1 VLSGQSSGSSILGD
15 DVIHTSPPAGTE
27 ELLGP
32 LTEVFDDPNEDV
44 RKHAAYAVCGLAR
57 ASPDAVGPILDDVE
71 SLVEYEMEANGQAMF
86 GAAEAL
92 YYLADEFPDRFVA
105 EESDLLDYLVSLA
118 IGLDKQVYADSPA
131 AAKLNMSHL
140 SLYTTHGAKAL
151 GRVADVHPEAVHEA
165 VIDDDDERLI
175 EIYNE
180 IPETQENFLGLLKEL
195 SFALPELFG
204 EENEKL
210 QELFEGVDSTDRGD
224 IAEIY
229 SILATSNVDAVVNN
243 VPELMDALSEGL
255 TPMTMKKLLRS
266 VATIVDNQQVD
277 LTSYRG
283 MMRDLFNDNSL
294 DMVGEVILIDLLAR
308 TRSTVDLDLRV
319 S

>member
-1 VLSGQSSGSSILGD
+1 
-15 DVIHTSPPAGTE
+15 
-27 ELLGP
+27 
-32 LTEVFDDPNEDV
+32 
-44 RKHAAYAVCGLAR
+44 
-57 ASPDAVGPILDDVE
+57 
-71 SLVEYEMEANGQAMF
+71 
-86 GAAEAL
+86 
-92 YYLADEFPDRFVA
+92 
-105 EESDLLDYLVSLA
+105 
-118 IGLDKQVYADSPA
+118 
-131 AAKLNMSHL
+131 MSHL

-204 EENEKL
+204 EENEQL
-210 QELFEGVDSTDRGD
+210 QELFEGVDSTDRED

-283 MMRDLFNDNSL
+283 MMRDLFNDDSL